1 MYFFSLQVSNGEYS
15 CYVDLKSFYSV
26 KSSAEYLARIFAL
39 KNSGQEGSRK
49 RPKGLVK
56 SCWTTCLLLSSRLL
70 SRHYYGPL
78 TYAASSQAPL
88 LLSLTKESFSKAGFI
103 WKEPFR
109 RKLYISSLKKLF
121 LRKRKNLIQLPFS
134 FLKVEHDLSIKFV
147 FRMIIKKPSLP
158 G

>member
-49 RPKGLVK
+49 KAKR
-56 SCWTTCLLLSSRLL
+56 TCQKLLNNLPSSVSSRLL

-121 LRKRKNLIQLPFS
+121 LREKNLIQLPFS
-134 FLKVEHDLSIKFV
+134 FLKIEHDLSIKFV
-147 FRMIIKKPSLP
+147 FRMIIKKPSF